1 MCIRDSYK
9 TVTSDDFIDL
19 LIEKGVKYTWYFHYM
34 PVGNEASTD
43 LLLTPEQRE
52 YMYHRVREIRG
63 WEGGKELFAIDF
75 QNDGEFVHGCV
86 AAVSYTHLDVYK
98 RQTVALGY
106 ALSTS

>member
-1 MCIRDSYK
+1 
-9 TVTSDDFIDL
+9 
-19 LIEKGVKYTWYFHYM
+19 M

-75 QNDGEFVHGCV
+75 QNDG
-86 AAVSYTHLDVYK
+86 
-98 RQTVALGY
+98 
-106 ALSTS
+106 